1 MTFRKCVSLSFNG
14 TLIVAM
20 DEEILHLFEESPAL
34 RLMRGRLGSF
44 VAGFFF
50 KTFKKWGV
58 TEASEEELAATL
70 VEHIEQ
76 IRELEDAEAPKRSP
90 QEYLDEWC
98 DEDHRYLT
106 KIYHEERE
114 EFVFRLTRHSE
125 KALSWLNDLLAMQHR
140 GYATTESRFNRI
152 LKEMQELSNGVNSD
166 PDARI
171 QELVR
176 KREDIEEE
184 IRRIQETGEAP
195 IFGEDVIR
203 DQVYDLSDLV
213 DHFLADFRA
222 IEEFFRDHAREIS
235 NLYAQG
241 KASKGDIVEHVLD
254 ADEALRSCDQGK
266 SYFGFRGMMTNPSLA
281 RQFRNLAE
289 QTSYIA
295 RRRGLD
301 PQKTF
306 SNLGDR
312 LFGEASSAHGAYG
325 RISRKLRQVVGDH
338 AGGSGQ
344 QIRETLAEIRS
355 HAYRLRE
362 IPLEDWEFDIE
373 IRPQFFTLMEAEFWE
388 PKAIEAFPEIKTASS
403 NDSGWMNEILGSVG
417 EPLDLK
423 KYRLRVS
430 ETLED
435 VEQITLS
442 EIVDRYP
449 LERGVVEIVCYRV
462 IAGENPKHEILADQL
477 IQINLNRPSQP
488 RYVEVQQLVF
498 QRNRL

>member
-1 MTFRKCVSLSFNG
+1 
-14 TLIVAM
+14 M
-20 DEEILHLFEESPAL
+20 DEEFLHLFEESPAL

-58 TEASEEELAATL
+58 VEASEEELSATL
-70 VEHIEQ
+70 AEHIEQ

-98 DEDHRYLT
+98 DEEHRYLT
-106 KIYHEERE
+106 KSYHEERE
-114 EFVFRLTRHSE
+114 EYVFRLTRHSE

-152 LKEMQELSNGVNSD
+152 LHEMQELNNGVNSD

-171 QELVR
+171 RELAR
-176 KREDIEEE
+176 KREEIDEE
-184 IRRIQETGEAP
+184 IRKIQETGEAP
-195 IFGEDVIR
+195 IFGEDIIR

-213 DHFLADFRA
+213 EHFLSDFRA

-254 ADEALRSCDQGK
+254 ADEALRGCDQGK
-266 SYFGFRGMMTNPSLA
+266 SYFGFREMMTNPSLS
-281 RQFRNLAE
+281 RMFRKLAE
-289 QTSYIA
+289 QTSDIA

-301 PQKTF
+301 TQKIF

-312 LFGEASSAHGAYG
+312 LFGEASAAHGAYG

-338 AGGSGQ
+338 SGGGGRQ
-344 QIRETLAEIRS
+344 VRETLSEIRS

-362 IPLEDWEFDIE
+362 TPLNDWEFEID
-373 IRPQFFTLMEAEFWE
+373 IRPQFFTLIEAEFWE
-388 PKAIEAFPEIKTASS
+388 PKAIEAFAEVKPAKSTGSQ
-403 NDSGWMNEILGSVG
+403 WMNDILGSVG

-423 KYRLRVS
+423 KYRARVF
-430 ETLED
+430 ETLDEVD
-435 VEQITLS
+435 QVTLS
-442 EIVDRYP
+442 EIVERYP
-449 LERGVVEIVCYRV
+449 LQQGVVEIVCYRV
-462 IAGENPKHEILADQL
+462 IAGEDSRHEILSDEL
-477 IQINLNRPSQP
+477 IHLDLNRSLQP
-488 RYVEVQQLVF
+488 RYVEVEQLLF
-498 QRNRL
+498 QRSSL

>member
-1 MTFRKCVSLSFNG
+1 
-14 TLIVAM
+14 M
-20 DEEILHLFEESPAL
+20 DEDFLHLFEESPAL

-44 VAGFFF
+44 VVGFFF

-58 TEASEEELAATL
+58 VEASEEELAATL
-70 VEHIEQ
+70 AEHIEQ
-76 IRELEDAEAPKRSP
+76 VRELEEAEAPKRSP

-98 DEDHRYLT
+98 DENHRYLT
-106 KIYHEERE
+106 KTYHEERE

-125 KALSWLNDLLAMQHR
+125 KALSWLNDLLAMHHR

-152 LKEMQELSNGVNSD
+152 LNEMQELSNGVNSD
-166 PDARI
+166 PEDRI
-171 QELVR
+171 RELVR
-176 KREDIEEE
+176 KRDDIDEE

-213 DHFLADFRA
+213 DHFLSDFRA

-241 KASKGDIVEHVLD
+241 KSSKGDIVEHVLD
-254 ADEALRSCDQGK
+254 ADEELRACDQGK
-266 SYFGFRGMMTNPSLA
+266 SYFGFREMMTNPSLA
-281 RQFRNLAE
+281 RKFRTLAE
-289 QTSYIA
+289 QTSDIA

-301 PQKTF
+301 PQKVF
-306 SNLGDR
+306 ANLGDR

-338 AGGSGQ
+338 AGGGGRQ
-344 QIRETLAEIRS
+344 VRETLSAIRS
-355 HAYRLRE
+355 FAYRLRE
-362 IPLEDWEFDIE
+362 NPLEDWDFELE

-388 PKAIEAFPEIKTASS
+388 PKAIESFAEIKPALTTESA
-403 NDSGWMNEILGSVG
+403 WMNEILGSVG
-417 EPLDLK
+417 QPLDLK
-423 KYRLRVS
+423 KYRNRVI
-430 ETLED
+430 EALED
-435 VEQITLS
+435 LEKVTLT
-442 EIVDRYP
+442 EMVDRFP

-462 IAGENPKHEILADQL
+462 IAGEDPKHQIVSDEIV
-477 IQINLNRPSQP
+477 QIDLNRPAQA
-488 RYVEVQQLVF
+488 RYVEVEQLVF